1 MIGWLS
7 ALAFTAPWLLTAL
20 VLLPAVYWL
29 LRVTPPA
36 PRRMTFP
43 PIRLLLG
50 LEKTEETPD
59 RTPWWLLL
67 LRLLIT
73 ALVILGLSGPILNP
87 GERLGG
93 SGPVLLVVDDGWASA
108 AAWAERV
115 RAATDIVDRAGR
127 EGRPVVLLTTAPPV
141 AGTPVTASDV
151 LTAGEAR
158 ARLEALEPKPWPTD
172 RPAALEA
179 ARAITST
186 GPITAIWLSDGLAG
200 EGADALA
207 TLLQRAGGLTVVTP
221 DRGPLVLRSPVGD
234 GRALVA
240 TVVRSAADTDR
251 ETAVT
256 VRLLAEDGRVL
267 DRQDARFG
275 AGERSADARF
285 DLPLEA
291 RNQAAAVRVEG
302 LAGAATTALMDERY
316 RLRPVGVVVPET
328 GDQVQPL
335 LAPSFYLE
343 QALAPFGAVTAAP
356 LDSLLDGGDQA
367 AIALTDGPGLSQA
380 ARERLTGWIDAGG
393 VLIRFA
399 GPLTAADPDPLL
411 PVTVRR
417 GGRSLTGA
425 LSWAE
430 PMPFD
435 RFDPTGPFADLT
447 PPPEVRV
454 SQQVLAEP
462 SAELAGRTWAR
473 LIDGTPVVTARAI
486 GRGWLVLF
494 HVTASPDW
502 SDLPLSG
509 LFVDMLRRT
518 VALAEGID
526 RPAAGIALPPIV
538 TLDGFGRFQ
547 EAGGTVRALPADPDG
562 VSPGPRTPP
571 GLYGTADYRR
581 AFNLGDRVGTP
592 PAAFDPPSEVPVRGY
607 TVAETLALGPWLL
620 AAALGLIV
628 LDTLVALA
636 LRGRLLPVL
645 GRGGQVAGALVVA
658 AALALV
664 MAGGP
669 VSAQTD
675 PSADPQA
682 RDLLAAT
689 GTYLAYV
696 RTGNPDVD
704 ALSQAGLDG
713 LARVLTARS
722 SVEAHGAFAVDPAL
736 DELAFYP
743 LLYWPILTRQ
753 PDLSETAIARLN
765 AYMRGGG
772 TIVFDTRDQPQ
783 GGFGGR
789 GGPRGPAAERL
800 IAVAGSLAI
809 PPLVP
814 VPPDHVLTKSFYLMQ
829 EFPGRFEG
837 GDVWVQTA
845 EVAVNDGVSMVVIG
859 AHDWASAWAM
869 DAAGRPLRPV
879 VPGGDRQR
887 EMAFRFGVNLVMYTL
902 TGNYKADQVH
912 VPSILERLGQ

>member
-1 MIGWLS
+1 MTGWL
-7 ALAFTAPWLLTAL
+7 APLAFTAPWLLTAL
-20 VLLPAVYWL
+20 VLLPAIYWL

-36 PRRMTFP
+36 PRRLAFP

-50 LEKTEETPD
+50 LENTEETPD

-67 LRLLIT
+67 LRLLVT
-73 ALVILGLSGPILNP
+73 ALVILGLAGPILNP
-87 GERLGG
+87 GDRLGG
-93 SGPVLLVVDDGWASA
+93 TGPVLLVVDDGWASA
-108 AAWAERV
+108 AAWPERV

-127 EGRPVVLLTTAPPV
+127 EGRPVILLTTAPPA
-141 AGTPVTASDV
+141 AGTPVAASDV

-158 ARLEALEPKPWPTD
+158 ARLEALDPKPWPTD
-172 RPAALEA
+172 RPAALAA
-179 ARAITST
+179 ARATAAA

-200 EGADALA
+200 EAAQALT
-207 TLLQRAGGLTVVTP
+207 TLLQRAGGLTLVNP
-221 DRGPLVLRSPVGD
+221 DTGPLLLRSPEGD

-240 TVVRSAADTDR
+240 TVIRGPADTQT
-251 ETAVT
+251 EAAVT
-256 VRLLAEDGRVL
+256 LRLLAEDGRVL
-267 DRQDARFG
+267 DRQDALFDAG
-275 AGERSADARF
+275 ARSARTRF

-291 RNQAAAVRVEG
+291 RNQAAAVRIEG
-302 LAGAATTALMDERY
+302 IAGAAATALMDERY
-316 RLRPVGVVVPET
+316 RLRPVGVIVPET

-343 QALAPFGAVTAAP
+343 QALAPFGAVTTAP
-356 LDSLLDGGDQA
+356 LADLLDGGDQA
-367 AIALTDGPGLSQA
+367 AIALTDGPGLSEP
-380 ARERLTGWIDAGG
+380 ARQRLTGWIEAGG

-399 GPLTAADPDPLL
+399 GPLTAADPDPLM
-411 PVTVRR
+411 PVALRR

-435 RFDPTGPFADLT
+435 RFDPAGPFSDLT

-473 LIDGTPVVTARAI
+473 LIDGTPVVTARAL

-518 VALAEGID
+518 VALAEGVD
-526 RPAAGIALPPIV
+526 SPAGGVALPPIV
-538 TLDGFGRFQ
+538 TLDGFGRLQ
-547 EAGGTVRALPADPDG
+547 EPGGTVRALPAETGDA
-562 VSPGPRTPP
+562 VLGPRTPP
-571 GLYGTADYRR
+571 GLYGTADYRQ
-581 AFNLGDRVGTP
+581 AFNLGDMVEMP
-592 PAAFDPPSEVPVRGY
+592 AAAFDPPAGVPVRGY
-607 TVAETLALGPWLL
+607 AVAETVALGPWLL
-620 AAALGLIV
+620 AIALALIA
-628 LDTLVALA
+628 LDTLIALG
-636 LRGRLLPVL
+636 LRGRLVPAFGKRKPVAGMAALIIVL
-645 GRGGQVAGALVVA
+645 GAAGAIEPA
-658 AALALV
+658 T
-664 MAGGP
+664 
-669 VSAQTD
+669 AQ
-675 PSADPQA
+675 SVPQTRA
-682 RDLLAAT
+682 EERDLLAAT

-704 ALSQAGLDG
+704 AMSQAGLDG

-722 SVEAHGAFAVDPAL
+722 SVEAQGAFAVDPAT

-743 LLYWPILTRQ
+743 LLYWPILPRQ
-753 PDLSETAIARLN
+753 PDLSTAAVARLN

-800 IAVAGSLAI
+800 IDVAGSLAV

-845 EVAVNDGVSMVVIG
+845 DVAVNDGVSMVVIG

-887 EMAFRFGVNLVMYTL
+887 EMAFRFGINLVMYTL